1 MGLGLESSNDN
12 ADPAIWPPPH
22 RPSCPVS
29 PPAAQGLENPSET
42 LSFRWLAGDSACRR
56 GTPSMLVLLLPHL
69 DCTALP
75 HCQPIGAAPG
85 SAHVLPFATDTAS
98 CHLSAPGPCC
108 TWCAQ
113 DLLSGGSRELVIGAT
128 GAAASQKARPSYTV
142 HMVLASQECDIP
154 PAWAPLSG
162 GESGGRGWSRG
173 DERVQQAWK
182 KLSCRLPSGHC

>member
-1 MGLGLESSNDN
+1 MAGRRLRLPKRHALDAGTAASTFRLHCITSL
-12 ADPAIWPPPH
+12 PANRRRPRLSTRSPLCH
-22 RPSCPVS
+22 R
-29 PPAAQGLENPSET
+29 
-42 LSFRWLAGDSACRR
+42 
-56 GTPSMLVLLLPHL
+56 
-69 DCTALP
+69 
-75 HCQPIGAAPG
+75 HCLM
-85 SAHVLPFATDTAS
+85 S
-98 CHLSAPGPCC
+98 LSAPGPCC